1 MKTQNRRLNLRF
13 ISSLFLIFVIFFL
26 VPVTGLAQISIT
38 AGPDHVCTAET
49 GVVYSATP
57 GTSTYTWTISS
68 GGTIATGQGTSAV
81 TVDWGEI
88 SQTAILSVVAT
99 GGSVVGTASITVTV
113 NERPLP
119 EINGTEPICQGTTGI
134 VYFTEPGMTGYTW
147 NITPYTP
154 YATGP
159 VANAITV
166 DWPVAGT
173 FTITANYT
181 NASGCQALPAANK
194 VIAVNQAAAPA
205 VTSGPGTACTGTTVT
220 YTTAASK
227 NNYLWT
233 VSSGG
238 TIMSGTG
245 TSAISVNW
253 FAIGTHTITVTY
265 TEPGTNCWALSP
277 GVKSVLVS
285 ESPVPVVFGAD
296 TVCSNGTYTYWTY
309 PGKSLYT
316 WTPGAGATILSGGGT
331 STVTVRFTQAGNS
344 TVSVNYTDPS
354 SGCTGLNAE
363 TKNVKVIQSPSVN
376 TISNQTHCHGRQVPF
391 TPVSGPVP
399 GTIYYWSNDRP
410 SIGLPESGTGNISPF
425 TASNTTTL
433 PVMGTVTIQPVAN
446 GCTGATTT
454 YTITVN
460 PKPDV
465 ESEASQVVCNGST
478 TEAVVFS
485 GSVAGTVFQW
495 SNSRPSIGI
504 RAEGVDSIPSFAAV
518 NTGTVTVSAVITVT
532 PVYSNEGVSCS
543 GTPMTFTITVKP
555 SPSVTPIS
563 DQVHCHND
571 EVPATPVSGPV
582 SGTYFAWSNNNPLI
596 GLAGS
601 GTGDILPFTASN
613 TTTAP
618 VKGIVTITS
627 AANGCPGSTR
637 TYTVTVNPVPDVDA
651 EQNQMVCHGY
661 PTNAIVFSGTVT
673 GTVYQWSNSQPSIG
687 LDPQGSGN
695 ISSFTAVN
703 TGTVTVSAVITVTP
717 VYSNGG
723 ISCSGDPMTFTITVT
738 PQLQAGSL
746 TASQTVC
753 HGLAPELLTTTA
765 LSGGVPPYLYD
776 WEVSANGTEFTAIGG
791 ASSMTYQPGPV
802 TADQWYRVR
811 QTSSGGCGSAYTN
824 PVKIS
829 VSALPVPVIEGPA
842 AACMNATNNVYGT
855 AGGMTNYQWG
865 VVGGIITAGGTS
877 TSTTVTVT
885 WNTLGSQQVTLNYT
899 TADGCTALTPAT
911 KTVTVQNIIIP
922 TIDGPNPACT
932 MGQSEYTTESGMLSY
947 TWALPLGGGT
957 IFSGQGTSRIL
968 VIWSTPGNRSVS
980 VIYNDPLG
988 CTTLTPTV
996 IPITVNT
1003 SPNPHITGTTP
1014 ICQGSAGVVYFTE
1027 EGMTGYTWSVTGGTI
1042 TGGGNTSAIS
1052 VTWNTAGTQ
1061 TVTVNYTNPVGCQA
1075 PAAAFTRVT
1084 VQSAATPTIT
1094 GPTTACTGTT
1104 TYYTTQP
1111 GMTLYNWSLLSGGT
1125 ISSGAGTNS
1134 IGVTWA
1140 STGTHTVTVTYLNAL
1155 GCPTLIP
1162 GAFGV
1167 TVNQSPQPTISGA
1180 DTVCLNGTVT
1190 YTTEPGMALYN
1201 WTVGAG
1207 GIITSGAGTS
1217 SITVKWTQAGARA
1230 VTVNYTN
1237 PAGGC
1242 QAVNATVK
1250 NITVYSLPVPV
1261 ISGPNF
1267 GCALGAGNTFSTEPG
1282 MTNYVWSVSTGG
1294 TVSPTIGTNTVTASW
1309 STAGLQT
1316 IYVSY
1321 TDTHGCSSSAPS
1333 SYNITINA
1341 RPANPVINGPAG
1353 ACAGSVVAYSTVAGM
1368 TTYSWIVSSGGTIL
1382 TSPSNHASTIQVQW
1396 NTPGEQTV
1404 GVNYT
1409 NISGCDALTP
1419 GTLTTTVYQLPVVNA
1434 VENQMVCN
1442 GSPTAAVTF
1451 SGTGT
1456 SYSWTNNQPTIGLP
1470 ANGTGNIG
1478 TFTATNTGSTSVTA
1492 LITVTPLKDN
1502 SGVLCSGAT
1511 KTFTITVSPTPTVN
1525 TVSNQVVCNGL
1536 YTNAVSFSGQ
1546 VEEANYEWTNSNPD
1560 IGLAQSGVGNIRAFQ
1575 AINLSTI
1582 PVTATITVTPV
1593 IISMS
1598 NDGHPCVGT
1607 PTVTYGNKLYNTV
1620 QIGDQCWLKENLN
1633 IGTRIDGSNEQTD
1646 NNIPEKYCYD
1656 NLETNCD
1663 VYGGLY
1669 QWAETVQYLNGA
1681 SNTAMWNPVPEGNVQ
1696 GLCPAGWHIP
1706 SKDEWDLLMGYL
1718 GGENNAGGRMKES
1731 GISHWAAPNTGATNT
1746 SGFTALPGGFNGLSN
1761 SNGSPMRQFSA
1772 LNYGMFFWTGTA
1784 FDNGGSWYR
1793 FNYNESNIVG
1803 SWIESTG
1810 SGLSVRCLKDNYTP
1824 GLRTTGGNSGV
1835 GSDAS
1840 GIESTTESTVDSFT
1854 SGVLTCTG
1862 TPVTFTIKVNPTPV
1876 VNPVA
1881 NQLLCHGALTNAI
1894 NFTGT
1899 ATSYSW
1905 TNTQPSIGL
1914 PASGTGNIGSF
1925 IVQNNGS
1932 VSVSAIIVVTPRYTN
1947 AGVTCDGNPVTFSIK
1962 VMPNPTVNGIANQQ
1976 LCNGNQ
1982 TNAINFTGSVTGAVY
1997 NWSNS
2002 QPSIGLPLS
2011 GVGSINS
2018 FTAINNG
2025 TTPVTATITM
2035 IPSIANHDGLP
2046 CSGTPTVDYGGKTY
2060 NTVQIG
2066 EQCWLKEN
2074 LNIGTRI
2081 DGIQDQHNNGIIEK
2095 YCFNNLESNCDV
2107 YGGLYQWNEMM
2118 QYVSDEGTQGICPA
2132 GWHIPTGEEY
2142 SVLEVYLGFEHA
2154 GGMMKESGYSHW
2166 RAPNVSA
2173 TNESGFTGLPGSGRG
2188 QGIFWDLLSYRGMF
2202 WTSSTFNDTLKIMRF
2217 LESGYGS
2224 LWSDVYKPSVGL
2236 SVRCLKDINVTS
2248 SVIGSGG
2255 TLQDAGN
2262 DGSSSGYMID
2272 SVQMNGIGNGSD
2284 ASMAGGI
2291 NCTGNPV
2298 TFTITVYP
2306 TPVVNPVSSQTVCH
2320 GGTTQA
2326 VTFTGTGTTY
2336 SWTNS
2341 NPTIGLAGSGNGNI
2355 LPFTATNTG
2364 IVPATATITV
2374 TPVSVDGNV
2383 TCSGQP
2389 VTFNFLV
2396 YPQILA
2402 GAATAS
2408 QSVCFN
2414 TAPVALTATPPT
2426 GGTSVYS
2433 YLWQVSTDNIMF
2445 NDIAGATGM
2454 TYQPGTLTATTWY
2467 RQSQTS
2473 SDGCGTVYTNAAKI
2487 SILPLPVPI
2496 ISGAG
2501 AACINSTNN
2510 IYSTQTG
2517 MNGYSWSVTGGVI
2530 TGPANNSSVH
2540 ITWNTA
2546 GIQTVSVTYTDLN
2559 NCVAAVPGTKTVSVQ
2574 STIVPSITG
2583 PDPACTSVPCTY
2595 STETGML
2602 NYVWTLP
2609 LGGGTI
2615 MSGQGSSQIT
2625 VMWNTAG
2632 SRNVGVIYNDAL
2644 GCTVTIP
2651 TVKPV
2656 TVNASPTPSITGLG
2670 SICQG
2675 SAGVVYFTESG
2686 MAGYTWSVTGGTI
2699 TSGGGT
2705 SAISVTWTT
2714 AGTQSVTVNYSNLAG
2729 CTAPQATLLPVTVQ
2743 PAATPLISGPT
2754 PVCTGTTTYYTTA
2767 SGMSNYTWNLDAGGT
2782 IISGSGTNTIGI
2794 RWSSIG
2800 TFNISIAYLNAQ
2812 GCPTLVPGNKSVQ
2825 VNQSPLPVITG
2836 ADTVCL
2842 DGTLVFSTDPG
2853 MAMYTWSVSSGG
2865 LITSGQGTNM
2875 ISVKW
2880 IQSGPGTVT
2889 VNYINPVGGCQAVTP
2904 TVKNITVYAPPVPV
2918 ISGPQY
2924 SCTGGPGADFYTA
2937 AGMTGYTWTA
2947 SPDGVIS
2954 AGSGTNSVTVL
2965 WNTAGLQ
2972 SVYVVFT
2979 DQHGCTAKTP
2989 SQFNLAINA
2998 RPTNPVITGPAVAC
3012 NGTQA
3017 TYSTQPGMTLYQW
3030 TVSNGGTIITSP
3042 SNHSSTIDVLWHTS
3056 GPQSVVVTYQN
3067 TAGCYATL
3075 PGTLSVTVNPLPVP
3089 IITGP
3094 ASTCNGVM
3102 GNTFTTMAGQTGY
3115 SWTVSPDGTITAGG
3129 TPVNNFVTVTWNSTS
3144 IKQVGVNY
3152 TTPEGCTAAHAA
3164 TYTVTVNALPVPI
3177 ITGAST
3183 GCQNTTG
3190 NVYVTEP
3197 GMTSYFWTV
3206 TSEGVITSGQGTRT
3220 VTITWLN
3227 SGNPIITVNYLNSNG
3242 CQAAIA
3248 TPFMVTVNPAPSPTI
3263 TSFSDPSD
3271 IVCQNTGGHI
3281 YFTEPGMSSYSW
3293 TVSGPAGTQ
3302 ILSGGSQSTCN
3313 LYWGGPGPTTGTL
3326 RVSVTNANGCS
3337 ATSALKTVNITQPV
3351 VVGTSIVVSQN
3362 PVLTGTPVT
3371 FTASTVNGGNNPV
3384 YQWRVNGII
3393 TGTNSPTFTYV
3404 PSEGDSVICKV
3415 TSNHFCVTNPQ
3426 ATSNTIVM
3434 GILYGV
3440 SCPGIPTVTYQGK
3453 TYHTVQIGTQ
3463 CWFKE
3468 NLDAGTRI
3476 NGNQEQVQ
3484 NGVLEKYC
3492 YQDLESN
3499 CSVYGG
3505 LYQWNEMMQYLI
3517 IPGVQGICPQGWHIP
3532 SDEEWSVLTTYL
3544 SGESIAG
3551 GKMKEV
3557 GTSHWLSPN
3566 TGAVNTSGFTG
3577 LGGGLRF
3584 TDGTFGSLKEF
3595 GYFYASTQNS
3605 ATNAWTRYLTS
3616 SLNAVGRNPN
3626 HKTLGLSVR
3635 CLKDTC
3641 SSYPPVSVS
3650 VSPSANPVCAGT
3662 SVTFTAHPVNG
3673 GQNPVYQW
3681 KVNGVNAGSN
3691 NPVFSYVPAVNDVVT
3706 CVLTSSLPSP
3716 CLSGNP
3722 ATSVPVAMVVY
3733 PLPVP
3738 LLTGPVNV
3746 CPGVGGMVYNTD
3758 PGMTGYSWA
3767 VSAGGTITG
3776 GLHTNAIN
3784 VTWNTAGVQTV
3795 TVSYVDQHGCV
3806 PATPSVKTV
3815 YVNQPVVPT
3824 ISGPWQVCMNQT
3836 VAYSTETGMSL
3847 YNWSVGSGGIIT
3859 SGIGTAVILVRWT
3872 QSGFRTVTVNYANPQ
3887 TGCQALTPVV
3897 FPVTVNPLPAP
3908 VITGPTTVCE
3918 GSTGV
3923 IYFTDPGMSNY
3934 NWVISPGGIITAGNG
3949 TRTITVSWIT
3959 PGTQTL
3965 TVNYTNTLGCQASTQ
3980 TVKNVWVSSYPV
3992 PSIQGSS
3999 QPCTAGVFNYNTE
4012 PGMSQYNWSVSPGG
4026 TILSGEHT
4034 YSVFVR
4040 WNTTGSQSMEVNY
4053 VDAQGC
4059 FNPVPTIKPIT
4070 VLSPPVP
4077 SISGASSPCTS
4088 SGEVYVTESGMSN
4101 YQWTVL
4107 PGGVITGGQGTHAV
4121 TVLWQTPGFSGMT
4134 VNYTTPGGCRAE
4146 FPTAKTVTVLPTP
4159 IPVISGL
4166 SEITVGSTTTYTT
4179 DAGMI
4184 GYQWSVS
4191 VGGTIVGG
4199 AGTNTIQVNWHTT
4212 GNQTVNLDVI
4222 NTSGCHSVSPTVY
4235 PVRVLPPSLV
4245 MVQNITVGAGQSM
4258 CYDAVQ
4264 TIVVAGSGTHFIVQS
4279 GGSATFIAGQN
4290 IMILP
4295 GTTVQNGG
4303 FLHGYITTNGM
4314 YCGMSMPSIVTVP
4327 TAVEPPATEVPL
4339 NKFKVYPNP
4348 NPGIFYVECPGERVN
4363 IDSRID
4369 IYSMKG
4375 ERIFTSELREGITHK
4390 VSIEGRPTGIYILR
4404 IISGD
4409 QVQTFR
4415 IVKQ

>member
-1 MKTQNRRLNLRF
+1 MKTYTRRLNPRF
-13 ISSLFLIFVIFFL
+13 ISGAVLTFTFLIL
-26 VPVTGLAQISIT
+26 VGFSATAQISIT
-38 AGPDHVCTAET
+38 GPNNVCTNET
-49 GVVYSATP
+49 GVVYTATP

-68 GGTIATGQGTSAV
+68 GGTIATGQGTSV
-81 TVDWGEI
+81 ITVNWGGTT
-88 SQTAILSVVAT
+88 QTVILSVVAT
-99 GGSVVGTASITVTV
+99 GGSVVGTASKTVTV
-113 NERPLP
+113 NARPSP
-119 EINGTEPICQGTTGI
+119 MINGTEPICQSTTGI

-147 NITPYTP
+147 SITPSTP
-154 YATGP
+154 FTTGP
-159 VANAITV
+159 VVNAITV

-181 NASGCQALPAANK
+181 NASGCQASPAASK
-194 VIAVNQAAAPA
+194 VITVNQAAAPA
-205 VTSGPGTACTGTTVT
+205 VTSGPGTACTGTTVA
-220 YTTAASK
+220 YATAASK
-227 NNYLWT
+227 NNYIWS

-238 TIMSGTG
+238 TIVSGTG
-245 TSAISVNW
+245 TNSILVNW

-331 STVTVRFTQAGNS
+331 STVTVRFTQAGNT

-354 SGCTGLNAE
+354 SGCQGLNAA
-363 TKNVKVIQSPSVN
+363 TKNVKVIQSPSVD
-376 TISNQTHCHGRQVPF
+376 TISNRTYCHAYQAPF
-391 TPVSGPVP
+391 IPVTGPVP
-399 GTIYYWSNDRP
+399 GTTFYWWNSYP
-410 SIGLPESGTGNISPF
+410 SIGLPESGTGNISAF

-433 PVMGTVTIQPVAN
+433 PVMGTVTIEPVAN
-446 GCTGATTT
+446 GCTGSTRTF
-454 YTITVN
+454 TITVN
-460 PKPDV
+460 PKPEVDPEV
-465 ESEASQVVCNGST
+465 SQVVCNGSMT
-478 TEAVVFS
+478 DAVVFS
-485 GSVAGTVFQW
+485 GTVTGTVYQW
-495 SNSRPSIGI
+495 RNSRPSIGLDP
-504 RAEGVDSIPSFAAV
+504 EGVDSIPSFAAV

-532 PVYSNEGVSCS
+532 PVYSNGGVSCS

-563 DQVHCHND
+563 DQVHCHNA
-571 EVPATPVSGPV
+571 EVPVTPVSGPV
-582 SGTYFAWSNNNPLI
+582 TGTTFEWSNDNPLI

-618 VKGIVTITS
+618 VKGIVTITTV
-627 AANGCPGSTR
+627 ANGCPGSTR
-637 TYTVTVNPVPDVDA
+637 TYTVTVNPTPDVDP
-651 EQNQMVCHGY
+651 EENQAVCHGY
-661 PTNAIVFSGTVT
+661 PTTAVVFSGTVT
-673 GTVYQWSNSQPSIG
+673 GTVYHWRNSQPSIG
-687 LDPQGSGN
+687 IGEEGVDSIP
-695 ISSFTAVN
+695 SFAAVN

-723 ISCSGDPMTFTITVT
+723 IPCSGDPMTFTITVT
-738 PQLQAGSL
+738 PQLKAGSL

-753 HGLAPELLTTTA
+753 YGLEPELLTTTA

-776 WEVSANGTEFTAIGG
+776 WEISTNGTEFTAIAG

-802 TADQWYRVR
+802 TANRWYRVR
-811 QTSSGGCGSAYTN
+811 QSSSSGCGSVYTN
-824 PVKIS
+824 QAKIS
-829 VSALPVPVIEGPA
+829 VSALPVIGIEGPA
-842 AACMNATNNVYGT
+842 AACMNATNNVYST

-885 WNTLGSQQVTLNYT
+885 WNTLGSQQVSLNYT
-899 TADGCTALTPAT
+899 TPDGCNALTPAT
-911 KTVTVQNIIIP
+911 KTVTVQNTIIP

-932 MGQSEYTTESGMLSY
+932 LGQSEYTTESGMLNY

-957 IFSGQGTSRIL
+957 IFSGQGTSRIN

-980 VIYNDPLG
+980 VIYNDALG

-996 IPITVNT
+996 IPVTVNT
-1003 SPNPHITGTTP
+1003 SPAPTIRGTTP

-1027 EGMTGYTWSVTGGTI
+1027 EGMSGYTWSVTGGTI

-1052 VTWNTAGTQ
+1052 VTWNIAGTQ
-1061 TVTVNYTNPVGCQA
+1061 TVTVNYTNSVGCQA
-1075 PAAAFTRVT
+1075 PAATFTRVT
-1084 VQSAATPTIT
+1084 VQSAATPTIA

-1111 GMTLYNWSLLSGGT
+1111 GMTLYNWSLTSGGT
-1125 ISSGAGTNS
+1125 ISSGAGTYS

-1162 GAFGV
+1162 GVFGV
-1167 TVNQSPQPTISGA
+1167 TINQSPQPMISGA

-1190 YTTEPGMALYN
+1190 YTTEPGMALYV

-1217 SITVKWTQAGARA
+1217 SITVKWTQAGAKA

-1242 QAVNATVK
+1242 QAVSATVK
-1250 NITVYSLPVPV
+1250 NITVYSLPVPM

-1267 GCALGAGNTFSTEPG
+1267 GCALGSGNTFSTEPG

-1294 TVSPTIGTNTVTASW
+1294 TVSPTTGTNTVTASW
-1309 STAGLQT
+1309 SAAGLQT
-1316 IYVSY
+1316 IFVGY
-1321 TDTHGCSSSAPS
+1321 TDLHGCSSSTPS

-1341 RPANPVINGPAG
+1341 RPVNPVISGPAG
-1353 ACAGSVVAYSTVAGM
+1353 ACAGSVVVYSTIAGM
-1368 TTYSWIVSSGGTIL
+1368 TTYSWSVSSGGTIL
-1382 TSPSNHASTIQVQW
+1382 TNPSNHASTIQVQW

-1442 GSPTAAVTF
+1442 GSLTAAVTF

-1456 SYSWTNNQPTIGLP
+1456 SYSWTNNQPSIGLP
-1470 ANGTGNIG
+1470 ASGTGNIGTFTATNMGSATLTATISVTPVSVFSGVTCSGSTMTFTLTINPSPNVSDIQNQSACNGSITTPTPFNGDVTGTLFTWTNSNQSIGIPGSGTGNIG
-1478 TFTATNTGSTSVTA
+1478 TFTATNTGTS
-1492 LITVTPLKDN
+1492 P
-1502 SGVLCSGAT
+1502 
-1511 KTFTITVSPTPTVN
+1511 
-1525 TVSNQVVCNGL
+1525 Q
-1536 YTNAVSFSGQ
+1536 
-1546 VEEANYEWTNSNPD
+1546 
-1560 IGLAQSGVGNIRAFQ
+1560 
-1575 AINLSTI
+1575 
-1582 PVTATITVTPV
+1582 TATITVTPS
-1593 IISMS
+1593 IS
-1598 NDGHPCVGT
+1598 PA
-1607 PTVTYGNKLYNTV
+1607 P
-1620 QIGDQCWLKENLN
+1620 
-1633 IGTRIDGSNEQTD
+1633 
-1646 NNIPEKYCYD
+1646 
-1656 NLETNCD
+1656 
-1663 VYGGLY
+1663 GLI
-1669 QWAETVQYLNGA
+1669 
-1681 SNTAMWNPVPEGNVQ
+1681 
-1696 GLCPAGWHIP
+1696 C
-1706 SKDEWDLLMGYL
+1706 
-1718 GGENNAGGRMKES
+1718 
-1731 GISHWAAPNTGATNT
+1731 
-1746 SGFTALPGGFNGLSN
+1746 
-1761 SNGSPMRQFSA
+1761 
-1772 LNYGMFFWTGTA
+1772 
-1784 FDNGGSWYR
+1784 
-1793 FNYNESNIVG
+1793 
-1803 SWIESTG
+1803 TG
-1810 SGLSVRCLKDNYTP
+1810 SSK
-1824 GLRTTGGNSGV
+1824 
-1835 GSDAS
+1835 
-1840 GIESTTESTVDSFT
+1840 I
-1854 SGVLTCTG
+1854 
-1862 TPVTFTIKVNPTPV
+1862 
-1876 VNPVA
+1876 
-1881 NQLLCHGALTNAI
+1881 
-1894 NFTGT
+1894 
-1899 ATSYSW
+1899 
-1905 TNTQPSIGL
+1905 
-1914 PASGTGNIGSF
+1914 
-1925 IVQNNGS
+1925 
-1932 VSVSAIIVVTPRYTN
+1932 
-1947 AGVTCDGNPVTFSIK
+1947 
-1962 VMPNPTVNGIANQQ
+1962 
-1976 LCNGNQ
+1976 
-1982 TNAINFTGSVTGAVY
+1982 
-1997 NWSNS
+1997 
-2002 QPSIGLPLS
+2002 
-2011 GVGSINS
+2011 
-2018 FTAINNG
+2018 
-2025 TTPVTATITM
+2025 
-2035 IPSIANHDGLP
+2035 
-2046 CSGTPTVDYGGKTY
+2046 
-2060 NTVQIG
+2060 
-2066 EQCWLKEN
+2066 
-2074 LNIGTRI
+2074 
-2081 DGIQDQHNNGIIEK
+2081 
-2095 YCFNNLESNCDV
+2095 
-2107 YGGLYQWNEMM
+2107 
-2118 QYVSDEGTQGICPA
+2118 
-2132 GWHIPTGEEY
+2132 
-2142 SVLEVYLGFEHA
+2142 FE
-2154 GGMMKESGYSHW
+2154 
-2166 RAPNVSA
+2166 
-2173 TNESGFTGLPGSGRG
+2173 F
-2188 QGIFWDLLSYRGMF
+2188 
-2202 WTSSTFNDTLKIMRF
+2202 
-2217 LESGYGS
+2217 
-2224 LWSDVYKPSVGL
+2224 
-2236 SVRCLKDINVTS
+2236 
-2248 SVIGSGG
+2248 
-2255 TLQDAGN
+2255 
-2262 DGSSSGYMID
+2262 
-2272 SVQMNGIGNGSD
+2272 
-2284 ASMAGGI
+2284 
-2291 NCTGNPV
+2291 
-2298 TFTITVYP
+2298 TVYP
-2306 TPVVNPVSSQTVCH
+2306 TPIVNPVGNQTVCH
-2320 GGTTQA
+2320 GGMTQA
-2326 VTFTGTGTTY
+2326 VIFTGTGTTY

-2355 LPFTATNTG
+2355 PSFTAINTG
-2364 IVPATATITV
+2364 TIAATATITV
-2374 TPVSVDGNV
+2374 TPYITPATGL
-2383 TCSGQP
+2383 TCTGQP
-2389 VTFNFLV
+2389 ILFSYMV

-2408 QSVCFN
+2408 QSVCYN

-2426 GGTSVYS
+2426 GGTSFYS
-2433 YLWQVSTDNIMF
+2433 YLWQRSSDNISF
-2445 NDIAGATGM
+2445 EDITGATGM
-2454 TYQPGTLTATTWY
+2454 TYQPGSLTVTTWY
-2467 RQSQTS
+2467 RQKQIS
-2473 SDGCGTVYTNAAKI
+2473 SDGCGTVYTNAVKI
-2487 SILPLPVPI
+2487 SIHPLPVPAI
-2496 ISGAG
+2496 TGAG

-2510 IYSTQTG
+2510 IYSTQQG
-2517 MNGYSWSVTGGVI
+2517 MSGYNWSVTGGVI
-2530 TGPANNSSVH
+2530 AGPVNNSSVN

-2546 GIQTVSVTYTDLN
+2546 GIQTVSVSYTDLN
-2559 NCVAAVPGTKTVSVQ
+2559 NCVAATPGTKTVSVQ

-2583 PDPACTSVPCTY
+2583 PDPACTSIPCTY
-2595 STETGML
+2595 LTESGML

-2615 MSGQGSSQIT
+2615 VSGQGSGQIT
-2625 VMWNTAG
+2625 VLWNTAG
-2632 SRNVGVIYNDAL
+2632 NRNVGVIYNDAL

-2656 TVNASPTPSITGLG
+2656 TVNASPAPTITGLV

-2699 TSGGGT
+2699 TGGGGT
-2705 SAISVTWTT
+2705 SVISVNWTT

-2729 CTAPQATLLPVTVQ
+2729 CTAPQPTLLPVTVQ
-2743 PAATPLISGPT
+2743 PAATPLISGQT

-2782 IISGSGTNTIGI
+2782 IVSGSGTNTIGI

-2800 TFNISIAYLNAQ
+2800 TFNISVAYLNAQ
-2812 GCPTLVPGNKSVQ
+2812 GCPTLVPGIKAVQ

-2836 ADTVCL
+2836 ADTICL

-2853 MAMYTWSVSSGG
+2853 MAMYTWSVSTGG

-2880 IQSGPGTVT
+2880 IQSGPGTVS
-2889 VNYINPVGGCQAVTP
+2889 VNYVNPAGGCQAVTP

-2937 AGMTGYTWTA
+2937 AGMSGYTWTA
-2947 SPDGVIS
+2947 TPDGVIS

-2972 SVYVVFT
+2972 SVYVVYT
-2979 DQHGCTAKTP
+2979 DQHGCTAQTP

-2998 RPTNPVITGPAVAC
+2998 RPADPVIAGPPAVC
-3012 NGTQA
+3012 IGTQA
-3017 TYSTQPGMTLYQW
+3017 TYSTQQGMTLYQW
-3030 TVSNGGTIITSP
+3030 TVSNGGTIITAP
-3042 SNHSSTIDVLWHTS
+3042 SDHSSTIDVLWHTS
-3056 GPQSVVVTYQN
+3056 GPQSVMVTYQN
-3067 TAGCYATL
+3067 TAGCFAAL
-3075 PGTLSVTVNPLPVP
+3075 PGTFSVTVNPLPVP
-3089 IITGP
+3089 VLTGP
-3094 ASTCNGVM
+3094 ASTCNGAT
-3102 GNTFTTMAGQTGY
+3102 GNTFTTLAGQTGY
-3115 SWTVSPDGTITAGG
+3115 NWTVSPDGTITAGG
-3129 TPVNNFVTVTWNSTS
+3129 TPVNDFVTVTWNSTG

-3152 TTPEGCTAAHAA
+3152 TTPEGCTAAKAT
-3164 TYTVTVNALPVPI
+3164 TYTVTVNALPVPV

-3190 NVYVTEP
+3190 NVYFTEP

-3227 SGNPIITVNYLNSNG
+3227 SGSPIITVNYLNSNG
-3242 CQAAIA
+3242 CQASVA
-3248 TPFMVTVNPAPSPTI
+3248 TPLMVAVHPAPTPSI
-3263 TSFSDPSD
+3263 TSFSDPTD
-3271 IVCQNTGGHI
+3271 LVCQNTGGHI
-3281 YFTEPGMSSYSW
+3281 YFTEPGMSSYAW

-3313 LYWGGPGPTTGTL
+3313 LYWGGPGPTTGTI
-3326 RVSVTNANGCS
+3326 RVSVTNGYGCS
-3337 ATSALKTVNITQPV
+3337 AASPLKTVNITQPV
-3351 VVGTSIVVSQN
+3351 VVGASIVVSQN
-3362 PVLTGTPVT
+3362 PVLTGSAVT
-3371 FTASTVNGGNNPV
+3371 FTASTVNGGTNPV

-3393 TGTNSPTFTYV
+3393 AGTNSPTFTYV
-3404 PSEGDSVICKV
+3404 PSEGDSVVCTV
-3415 TSNHFCVTNPQ
+3415 TSNHFCVINPQ
-3426 ATSNTIVM
+3426 VTSNTIIM

-3440 SCPGIPTVTYQGK
+3440 SCPGIPTVTYMGK

-3476 NGNQEQVQ
+3476 NGNQEQSQ
-3484 NGVLEKYC
+3484 NGILEKYC

-3532 SDEEWSVLTTYL
+3532 ADDEWSVLTTYL
-3544 SGESIAG
+3544 SGESVAG

-3566 TGAVNTSGFTG
+3566 TGAVNTSGFTC

-3584 TDGTFGSLKEF
+3584 ADGMFGSLKEF
-3595 GYFYASTQNS
+3595 GYNYSSTQNS
-3605 ATNAWTRYLTS
+3605 STNAWTRYLTS

-3626 HKTLGLSVR
+3626 NKSLGLSVR

-3641 SSYPPVSVS
+3641 SAYPPIRVTVIPSV
-3650 VSPSANPVCAGT
+3650 NPVCAGT
-3662 SVTFTAHPVNG
+3662 SVTFTAYPVNG

-3722 ATSVPVAMVVY
+3722 ATSGPVAMVVY

-3746 CPGVGGMVYNTD
+3746 CPGVGGMIYNTD
-3758 PGMTGYSWA
+3758 PGMTGYTWT
-3767 VSAGGTITG
+3767 VSAGGTITSG
-3776 GLHTNAIN
+3776 QHTGSIN
-3784 VTWNTAGVQTV
+3784 VTWNNAGVQTV
-3795 TVSYVDQHGCV
+3795 TVSYIDQHGCV

-3824 ISGPWQVCMNQT
+3824 ISGPWQVCLNQT

-3908 VITGPTTVCE
+3908 VITGPSTVCE

-3923 IYFTDPGMSNY
+3923 VYFTDPGMSNY
-3934 NWVISPGGIITAGNG
+3934 AWVVSPGGIITAGNG
-3949 TRTITVSWIT
+3949 TRSITVSWIT

-3965 TVNYTNTLGCQASTQ
+3965 TVNYTNTLGCQTSSQ
-3980 TVKNVWVSSYPV
+3980 TVKNVWVSPYPV
-3992 PSIQGSS
+3992 PSIQGPS
-3999 QPCTAGVFNYNTE
+3999 QPCTAGVFNYTTE
-4012 PGMSQYNWSVSPGG
+4012 TGMSQYNWSVSPGG
-4026 TILSGEHT
+4026 TILSGEHS
-4034 YSVFVR
+4034 YSVFVQ
-4040 WNTTGSQSMEVNY
+4040 WNTTGPQSMEVNY
-4053 VDAQGC
+4053 IDAQGC
-4059 FNPVPTIKPIT
+4059 SNPVPTIKPIS

-4077 SISGASSPCTS
+4077 SITGNSLPCASSV
-4088 SGEVYVTESGMSN
+4088 EVYVTEPGMTN

-4107 PGGVITGGQGTHAV
+4107 PGGVITGGQGTYAV
-4121 TVLWQTPGFSGMT
+4121 TVVWQTPGFSGMT

-4146 FPTAKTVTVLPTP
+4146 FPTAKTITVLPTP
-4159 IPVISGL
+4159 VPVISGL
-4166 SEITVGSTTTYTT
+4166 SETTVGTTTTYTT

-4191 VGGTIVGG
+4191 AGGTIVGG
-4199 AGTNTIQVNWHTT
+4199 AGTYSIQVSWNTT

-4222 NTSGCHSVSPTVY
+4222 NASGCHSVSPTVF
-4235 PVRVLPPSLV
+4235 PVKVLPPSLV
-4245 MVQNITVGAGQSM
+4245 MVQNITIGAGQSA

-4290 IMILP
+4290 ILMLP
-4295 GTTVQNGG
+4295 GTSVQPGG
-4303 FLHGYITTNGM
+4303 YLHGYITTNGM
-4314 YCGMSMPSIVTVP
+4314 YCGMNMPSIVTVP
-4327 TAVEPPATEVPL
+4327 TSIETPVTEIPVSG
-4339 NKFKVYPNP
+4339 FKVYPNP
-4348 NPGIFYVECPGERVN
+4348 NTGIFNVECPGERVN

-4375 ERIFTSELREGITHK
+4375 ERIFTGELREGGTHK